1 MKLKLICCEVFLR
14 EACLILSSSPHTID
28 PEFTPKGSHDNPAQL
43 RKLLQDKINSIPS
56 SAGYDAV
63 LLGYGICGNA
73 TAGLTAGSVPLI
85 IPRAHDCCT
94 ILLGSRERFVECFQK
109 NLSAEWSSA
118 GYMER
123 GENYL
128 REAAVGRM
136 LGLDKSYDEYVAR
149 YGEENAKYIWET
161 LHPELPDSEWIFIDI
176 PETANLGFRE
186 RFQTQA
192 VTAGKGLKVLTG
204 DLRLLKGLLTGAWES
219 REFLRVPPGQTIQ
232 PVYDQDQVMTVS

>member
-14 EACLILSSSPHTID
+14 EACLILSNSPHTID

-128 REAAVGRM
+128 REAAVGQNNLPHACRGKPRR
-136 LGLDKSYDEYVAR
+136 LELLAEVFLLVHGRAHHA
-149 YGEENAKYIWET
+149 GEQPA
-161 LHPELPDSEWIFIDI
+161 ELPV
-176 PETANLGFRE
+176 GC
-186 RFQTQA
+186 
-192 VTAGKGLKVLTG
+192 
-204 DLRLLKGLLTGAWES
+204 
-219 REFLRVPPGQTIQ
+219 
-232 PVYDQDQVMTVS
+232 VSQRRG